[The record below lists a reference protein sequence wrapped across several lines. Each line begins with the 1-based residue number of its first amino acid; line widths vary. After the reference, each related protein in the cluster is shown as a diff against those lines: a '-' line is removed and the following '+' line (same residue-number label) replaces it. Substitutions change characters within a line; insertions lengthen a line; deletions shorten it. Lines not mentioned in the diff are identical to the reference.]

1 MKRIQGKLSFSNL
14 VALLALFV
22 ALGGSAYA
30 ATQLPK
36 NSVGSKQLKK
46 NAVTTAKIA
55 KGAVTG
61 AKINLKTLGT
71 VPAATNAAHATNA
84 DRATNADHAT
94 SADTANTA
102 KTATSATTADTA
114 TNAANASAVDGLLI
128 FPTERVN
135 ADANLAS
142 SQKIELG
149 SRGPFNFYAR
159 CYDEAGRT
167 EAVEYIEV
175 TSGNATFGT
184 EGSDSLE
191 SLTPSTPENE
201 REVNSE
207 SANTNSIN
215 DNGTD
220 SDFRA
225 ASTDVAITGNIG
237 LAMAKNGTPATGDGP
252 FLPGDSCIFGGVV
265 FG

>member
-1 MKRIQGKLSFSNL
+1 MKRVRSKFSFSNV

-30 ATQLPK
+30 ATRLPK

-46 NAVTTAKIA
+46 NAITTAKIKKA
-55 KGAVTG
+55 AVTG
-61 AKINLKTLGT
+61 AKINLKTLGV
-71 VPAATNAAHATNA
+71 VPS
-84 DRATNADHAT
+84 ATNADHAT
-94 SADTANTA
+94 SADSANTA
-102 KTATSATTADTA
+102 KSAGSANTANSA
-114 TNAANASAVDGLLI
+114 TNASTVNGLLI

-135 ADANLAS
+135 AAADLAS

-159 CYDEAGRT
+159 CYLEAGRT

-184 EGSDSLE
+184 EGGDSLE
-191 SLTPSTPENE
+191 SLTPSTPEDE
-201 REVNSE
+201 RELNSE
-207 SANTNSIN
+207 SASLNSIN
-215 DNGTD
+215 DNDTD

-225 ASTDVAITGNIG
+225 ASADTAITGNIG

-252 FLPGDSCIFGGVV
+252 FLPGDSCIFAGAV